1 MSNKSGKSILLQTIN
16 AKNNVLL
23 KIKFKNNDNLL
34 TLHVDKEILKNFK
47 KNNIINVH
55 YFDVNQ
61 NKYNK
66 IAVTTDKLTYEKT
79 LLNVVRNKLEKR
91 EVIYCSILN
100 EEQIDNSN
108 LNNDN
113 SILGIE
119 YDDAV
124 ILGDCLASRA
134 ELTNKKDN
142 DDNNNQ

>member
-1 MSNKSGKSILLQTIN
+1 MSNKSGKSIFLQTIN

-91 EVIYCSILN
+91 VINY
-100 EEQIDNSN
+100 
-108 LNNDN
+108 
-113 SILGIE
+113 
-119 YDDAV
+119 
-124 ILGDCLASRA
+124 
-134 ELTNKKDN
+134 
-142 DDNNNQ
+142 